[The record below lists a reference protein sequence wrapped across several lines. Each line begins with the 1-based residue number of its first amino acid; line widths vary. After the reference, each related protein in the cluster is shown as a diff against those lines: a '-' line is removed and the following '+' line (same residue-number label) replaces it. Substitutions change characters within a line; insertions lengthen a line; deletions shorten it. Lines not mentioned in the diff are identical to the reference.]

1 MTFDKIAHDK
11 TITVLNRLRS
21 VDSATHKD
29 IWYKTVI
36 NQCGWYNEALAQMS
50 KQDTNVVI
58 GGTIKV
64 LIPFNT
70 GYKRYKEWKQS
81 GGQINSFTM
90 SNDDYIILGEVQEEI
105 TPDNVIK
112 VVQSYS
118 PYVCNVKF
126 FRELDKRMDNTIE
139 LFVRGV

>member
-21 VDSATHKD
+21 ADSITHRD

-36 NQCGWYNEALAQMS
+36 TECGWYNEALA
-50 KQDTNVVI
+50 KIRDTDVVM
-58 GGTIKV
+58 GETIKV
-64 LIPFNT
+64 LIPFNK
-70 GYKRYKEWKQS
+70 GYKRYSEWKQS
-81 GGQINSFTM
+81 GGQINSFTI
-90 SNDDYIILGEVQEEI
+90 SPDDYIILGEVSEEV
-105 TPDNVIK
+105 TSDTVIK
-112 VVQSYS
+112 IVQSYA
-118 PYVCNVKF
+118 PFVCTVKV